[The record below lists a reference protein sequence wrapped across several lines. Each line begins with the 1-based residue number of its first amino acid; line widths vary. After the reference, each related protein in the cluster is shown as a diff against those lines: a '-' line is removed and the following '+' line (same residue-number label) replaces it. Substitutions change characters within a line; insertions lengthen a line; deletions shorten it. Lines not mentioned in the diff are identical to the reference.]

1 MKRTFDIDAFIQ
13 RIGRRL
19 VDEFDDARTATSPST
34 VGAAMEQPVRK
45 QLEQILPRGIGV
57 GSGFVIDTS
66 GETSRQIDVVLYE
79 KDICPVFSINRTPET
94 TYYPCECVVAVGE
107 VKSALDGSS
116 LKDAFSKVGSV
127 KRLKRQTINH
137 LLVDT
142 ETGSPYPSYRNY
154 GAMRDDSLR
163 DISKSPG
170 DLAQI
175 YGFVLAGRT
184 RLAEATLAARFLE
197 LNRDVGDVVSP
208 NLLVVLSGTVLS
220 WGRIT
225 TQQPPEVRKQGDGKH
240 VLAIPHGGPPTY
252 DQQWSAHS
260 ADLLGLHRGADPFRE
275 LVRGIRDAYRRGRT
289 SDIVSLDN
297 YFEMQDS
304 SAHKIQTFVKTKV
317 D

>member
-1 MKRTFDIDAFIQ
+1 M
-13 RIGRRL
+13 
-19 VDEFDDARTATSPST
+19 
-34 VGAAMEQPVRK
+34 
-45 QLEQILPRGIGV
+45 
-57 GSGFVIDTS
+57 
-66 GETSRQIDVVLYE
+66 
-79 KDICPVFSINRTPET
+79 
-94 TYYPCECVVAVGE
+94 
-107 VKSALDGSS
+107 
-116 LKDAFSKVGSV
+116 
-127 KRLKRQTINH
+127 
-137 LLVDT
+137 
-142 ETGSPYPSYRNY
+142 
-154 GAMRDDSLR
+154 
-163 DISKSPG
+163 
-170 DLAQI
+170 
-175 YGFVLAGRT
+175 
-184 RLAEATLAARFLE
+184 AEATLAARFLE

-260 ADLLGLHRGADPFRE
+260 ADLLGLHGGADPFRE